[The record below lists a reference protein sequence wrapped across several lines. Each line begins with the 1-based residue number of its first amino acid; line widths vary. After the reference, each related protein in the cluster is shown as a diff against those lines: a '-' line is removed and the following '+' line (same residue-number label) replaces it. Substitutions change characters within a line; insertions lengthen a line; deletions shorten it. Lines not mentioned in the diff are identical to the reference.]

1 VIKVQKKIDDDVL
14 MGAHCQ
20 DYPLYLERFSE
31 LYANLEN
38 APMCA
43 DNPMLMHAGWNFAIY
58 TQALTSKEFL
68 IAYDFL
74 KRVRRALA
82 RFVSDIDPQLSTYA
96 AADKLYQFTIKLQKH
111 YEEFL
116 QKKKIKKVL

>member
-1 VIKVQKKIDDDVL
+1 VQKEIEDDVL

-31 LYANLEN
+31 LYAKLEN
-38 APMCA
+38 VSTC
-43 DNPMLMHAGWNFAIY
+43 DQNPMLMHAGWNFAIY
-58 TQALTSKEFL
+58 TQALTSKAFL

-82 RFVSDIDPQLSTYA
+82 RFVSDIDPQLSIYA
-96 AADKLYQFTIKLQKH
+96 AADKLYQFTVKLQKH

-116 QKKKIKKVL
+116 QKKKIKRVI